1 MKKISKVNLFY
12 ILVGVITLTVAG
24 VFFFFGGELNSTSG
38 LIMAS
43 FYMFIPTISVLIVEK
58 LIHKENIKTIKKN
71 LFISF
76 KLNRWFLVAWL
87 ITPVIAFS
95 SIGIALLFSDVSF
108 SPEMDGMFESFENLL
123 TTEEI
128 QEMREFADSLPFH
141 VIWIGLLSGM
151 IAGITIN
158 AVFGLGEEIGWRGF
172 LLRRFIGQKF
182 FKVALIIG
190 FVWGVWHFPIILMGH
205 NYPTYPL
212 IGVFMMIVWC
222 VLLSPLFLYITIK
235 AKSVIAAGI
244 MHGTLNGT
252 AVVALMVLKGGN
264 ELLVGMTGLSGFISL
279 FMVTLLFFIYD
290 KYISKEEVMLKK
302 INLE

>member
-1 MKKISKVNLFY
+1 MKKISKTNLFY

-24 VFFFFGGELNSTSG
+24 VFYFSGGKLNSNAG
-38 LIMAS
+38 LVMAS

-108 SPEMDGMFESFENLL
+108 SLEMEGMFESFETLL
-123 TTEEI
+123 TVEEV

-141 VIWIGLLSGM
+141 VIWIGLLSGL

-172 LLRRFIGQKF
+172 LL
-182 FKVALIIG
+182 
-190 FVWGVWHFPIILMGH
+190 
-205 NYPTYPL
+205 
-212 IGVFMMIVWC
+212 C
-222 VLLSPLFLYITIK
+222 
-235 AKSVIAAGI
+235 
-244 MHGTLNGT
+244 
-252 AVVALMVLKGGN
+252 
-264 ELLVGMTGLSGFISL
+264 
-279 FMVTLLFFIYD
+279 
-290 KYISKEEVMLKK
+290 
-302 INLE
+302 